1 MSFYEKL
8 QKLMD
13 ERNVRPVDISRATNI
28 ATSSF
33 SDWKSGR
40 SNPKLDKL
48 QLLADYFGVPVSYF
62 TDEEPKNNN
71 FSTRDKRD
79 IKRTLEKTLEALNS
93 GEALMFDGE
102 PIDDET
108 NELLK
113 ASIENSIRIA
123 KALSKKK
130 YTPKKFRKE

>member
-62 TDEEPKNNN
+62 TDEEPPA
-71 FSTRDKRD
+71 T
-79 IKRTLEKTLEALNS
+79 A
-93 GEALMFDGE
+93 
-102 PIDDET
+102 
-108 NELLK
+108 
-113 ASIENSIRIA
+113 EN
-123 KALSKKK
+123 KK
-130 YTPKKFRKE
+130 TPKDLKRLLESEEITLNGRLFSPEDKEKMLKIVEAAFWEAKEMNKHKK